1 MQKQRNRG
9 ILMEHKKT
17 FINGE
22 WMDGTSGR
30 ILQSVN
36 PSTGEVIAEVRE
48 NSIFDVK
55 AAVTAA
61 KTAFYEERTWRDMD
75 VQTRSDIL
83 LRIASLVEEN
93 LENIAETEAM
103 DNGKPLR
110 EAEADVDDAVHC
122 FRYYAGLIR
131 TPKEGVYEVNS
142 NFGRMHSMEVREP
155 IGVCA
160 LITPWNFPFLM
171 GVWKLAPA
179 LAAGNCIIF
188 KPSSE
193 TVLSTILMFEI
204 FEKAGLPKGTV
215 NLVIGP
221 GGSIGNFLAE
231 SADVDMVTFTGS
243 TAVGQSIMR
252 AAAGNVKKLG
262 LELGGKSPNIIFADT
277 DLDAVV
283 EWAMLGIFF
292 NQGEVCCAGSRI
304 IIERSVKDEFVRRFA
319 ERAERMTLGN
329 ALDNPD
335 MGPLVSEK
343 HMNDVLSYIELGKQE
358 GARLVCGGTRYTE
371 GKCAEGYFV
380 KPAIFDGCTADMRI
394 VREEIFGP
402 VATIQ
407 TFETE
412 VEAVRLANDTVYGLA
427 GAVFTNDAARAIRVI
442 KEIRAGITWINCYN
456 PAFTEGPWGG
466 YKMSGIG
473 RELGTHGLEEY
484 QEIKQIKM
492 NLTPGEPV
500 RNGNRVYFLRK
511 KIRRS
516 RQIKRTPAMQN
527 PTNAGQGIPRRR
539 GFTGAR
545 HKRED
550 PINKEAVSM
559 ERDRKCTLFWNMP
572 PASSTFVSSRF
583 SLVCPFL
590 VMLSKSDSWAGIS
603 RDLAREE

>member
-48 NSIFDVK
+48 NSISDVK

-131 TPKEGVYEVNS
+131 TPKEGVYEVNG

-179 LAAGNCIIF
+179 LAAGNGIIF

-277 DLDAVV
+277 DLDAAV

-456 PAFTEGPWGG
+456 PAFTEGTWGG

-473 RELGTHGLEEY
+473 RELGTHGLEED
-484 QEIKQIKM
+484 QEIKQINM
-492 NLTPGEPV
+492 NLTPGEP
-500 RNGNRVYFLRK
+500 GWY
-511 KIRRS
+511 
-516 RQIKRTPAMQN
+516 QKR
-527 PTNAGQGIPRRR
+527 
-539 GFTGAR
+539 
-545 HKRED
+545 
-550 PINKEAVSM
+550 
-559 ERDRKCTLFWNMP
+559 
-572 PASSTFVSSRF
+572 
-583 SLVCPFL
+583 
-590 VMLSKSDSWAGIS
+590 
-603 RDLAREE
+603 